1 MRIISIIS
9 VPAMIFMIVSCGGGK
24 NIMPDD
30 QVKTQGEKVIAQTFD
45 TLRSTLLNEIRN
57 YGFAG
62 AVEFCNTN
70 ALTLTNTYASE
81 NIFVKRTS
89 GKLRNMA
96 NAPDSMEQRILALY
110 WSLKS
115 NGKELKPV
123 IEKDD
128 VGNQHYFKPII
139 IQAMCLNC
147 HGDKNTQIQPATWQT
162 IQLKYPSDAAWDYE
176 EGDLRG
182 IWHVK
187 FMAAKK

>member
-9 VPAMIFMIVSCGGGK
+9 VPAMIFMFVSCGGGK

-96 NAPDSMEQRILALY
+96 NASDSMEQRILALY